1 MFIGIGTL
9 VNTLAVFVGGGM
21 GIIFKK
27 ALKSTIQDTMMKA
40 MGIAVIFIGASG
52 ALSRLDEIRNT
63 ETETT
68 EIVLMV
74 AALALGSFVGELIN
88 IQGLTERFGSWLKI
102 KTKSEKDGG
111 FIDAFVSASLTVC
124 VGAMA
129 VIGPIQDALE
139 RNPSTL
145 FTKAVLDLV
154 IIMVMASS
162 MGKGTIFGAI
172 PLAVF
177 QGSITLFAKI
187 IEPILTDLAVTN
199 ISFIGSMLIF
209 CVGLNL
215 ISKKPFIRVANMLPS
230 LIFIVMFSFITV

>member
-9 VNTLAVFVGGGM
+9 VNTLAVVVGGGM

-102 KTKSEKDGG
+102 KTKSENDGG